1 MEDSKIYFPKNVLIP
16 INKVVNKY
24 NIINNKIPALDTD
37 VIDLTPNRM
46 HKGPQ
51 TLLFMVTNKC
61 VTNCKYCYADRHT
74 QYVPLTTNE
83 ILNIIDEAS
92 SLKMS
97 YIDII
102 GGELFCRKDW
112 NIILKKLVEA
122 NLMPNYISTKVP
134 LTEEKIKLLHDTGYN
149 NVVQISLDSLN
160 DYILQKIIGTSIGY
174 VQKNK
179 KYNYT
184 T

>member
-1 MEDSKIYFPKNVLIP
+1 
-16 INKVVNKY
+16 
-24 NIINNKIPALDTD
+24 
-37 VIDLTPNRM
+37 
-46 HKGPQ
+46 
-51 TLLFMVTNKC
+51 
-61 VTNCKYCYADRHT
+61 
-74 QYVPLTTNE
+74 
-83 ILNIIDEAS
+83 
-92 SLKMS
+92 MS

-174 VQKNK
+174 VQKIKNTITLLE
-179 KYNYT
+179 KYGFKIQIDTILTKFNSDIKSILELFNYIKSLRNYSANT
-184 T
+184 YTQRCIPDRLDESQNCIKRGLPVLPGSVCDGVQRMEGISTGIRSEAT